1 MPRDFRSFVDEN
13 KKVMN
18 DNPDKVN
25 DYQNIINKYKN
36 MDSGELMQ
44 NLFMEANKLKQ
55 QGKLDSEQ
63 LNSLS
68 STLAPFLNGEQKDM
82 LNNLIKAIDEQK

>member
-13 KKVMN
+13 KKVLN
-18 DNPDKVN
+18 DNQDKVN

-44 NLFMEANKLKQ
+44 NLFSEANRLKQ
-55 QGKLDSEQ
+55 QGKLNREQ

-68 STLAPFLNGEQKDM
+68 NTLSPFLNNEQKDM
-82 LNNLIKAIDEQK
+82 LSNIIKAIDEQK